1 MHSREFIVAG
11 LLMLGSASYSRAQ
24 VPSEDT
30 ASYTGHDSRGI
41 PRYANRAFTDEER
54 VLLRRAYGI
63 EDPTRLYLSDSTDS
77 GVLKYDTQ
85 RKTCATCYV
94 NSYRVGFIS
103 VRHSGESW
111 EDAERRVRAMP
122 ATAFPANARIEDAST
137 GELDPARRGDVERM

>member
-54 VLLRRAYGI
+54 ALLRRAYGI
-63 EDPTRLYLSDSTDS
+63 EDPTRLYLS
-77 GVLKYDTQ
+77 V
-85 RKTCATCYV
+85 V
-94 NSYRVGFIS
+94 
-103 VRHSGESW
+103 
-111 EDAERRVRAMP
+111 
-122 ATAFPANARIEDAST
+122 ST
-137 GELDPARRGDVERM
+137 GECNCCVEDVCRCAPAERLPRSGV